1 MKLQSLSLLL
11 AGLAVA
17 CSPASEPVPE
27 PTPTTEAVSETP
39 VFTNADALE
48 TYQTLGLVAGN
59 PTPLPETGDV
69 SIEDPEALFAEA
81 IAYGAETESYALL
94 VWWQG
99 SLVLEHYYP
108 GYSTDVRS
116 EPASMHK
123 SVLGLVTAKAI
134 EDGFIGSVDDPIS
147 LYIPE
152 WQGDERGEITVL
164 QLLNMSSG
172 LASLSYVGGDD
183 SQARQFMAGNLD
195 ARATVLGMHMEEGAD
210 GPHFHYAN
218 AVSQLLM
225 MVVENAIGGSYADY
239 LSAEIWQPIGA
250 EDAYVYN
257 FEEDCFPRGY
267 ASFLARPLD
276 WLRLGLLVKDNG
288 VFAGEQV
295 ISSELMAELKGPA
308 ITNENYGWQIWRG
321 ATWQEQRF
329 YNDEKAGFAVLQSEP
344 YLTDDLVYFDGFGG
358 QRVITSEE
366 QDLVIVRLGNTS
378 VTWDDAQLP
387 NRVMRA
393 LDSLGEGE

>member
-94 VWWQG
+94 VWWKG

-108 GYSTDVRS
+108 GYSADVRS

-152 WQGDERGEITVL
+152 WQNDERGEITVL

-195 ARATVLGMHMEEGAD
+195 ARATVLGMHMEEGVD

-225 MVVENAIGGSYADY
+225 LVVENAIGGSYADY

-257 FEEDCFPRGY
+257 FEEDGFPRGY

-308 ITNENYGWQIWRG
+308 ITNENYRWQIWRG

-358 QRVITSEE
+358 QRVITSQE

-393 LDSLGEGE
+393 LESLEVSE